1 MKTKS
6 IVIATLAILLI
17 FGFLIIDPETIT
29 FDDAS
34 WEFTTEKPDIN
45 DPDVLMC
52 VPAAYTAESGEVIGH
67 YKHAKRREGKPDY
80 RYRTV
85 YLDKG
90 YFQQLTLVIDK
101 KTKKS
106 NDTKKR
112 FRRALCKKGNKYYI
126 ENSRLPVTLT
136 AFAEQ
141 LCGKY
146 DFACNL
152 DMGTYS
158 YGWYKESGRTHHI
171 GIFSFLNSGKQSNWL
186 VVRKRK

>member
-6 IVIATLAILLI
+6 IVIASFAILLI
-17 FGFLIIDPETIT
+17 AAYLISDPQTIT

-34 WEFTTEKPDIN
+34 WEFTTEKPDIS

-52 VPAAYTAESGEVIGH
+52 VPAAYTSDSGEVIGH
-67 YKHAKRREGKPDY
+67 YKDGKRREGNPDY
-80 RYRTV
+80 RYTTV

-90 YFQQLTLVIDK
+90 HFQQLTLVRDK
-101 KTKKS
+101 KQKES
-106 NDTKKR
+106 HDTKRR

-126 ENSRLPVTLT
+126 ENSRFPVTLT
-136 AFAEQ
+136 VFAKQ

-146 DFACNL
+146 DYACNL

-171 GIFSFLNSGKQSNWL
+171 GIFSYLNSRKQSNWI